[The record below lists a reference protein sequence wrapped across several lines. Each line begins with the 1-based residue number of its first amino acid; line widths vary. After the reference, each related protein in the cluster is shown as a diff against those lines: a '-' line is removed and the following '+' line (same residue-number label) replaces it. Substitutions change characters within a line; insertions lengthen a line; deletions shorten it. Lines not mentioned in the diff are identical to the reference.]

1 MYKYDILKS
10 NKNQKSPITIT
21 PLGSKSQSSYSSS
34 LATSFSPTETAIKT
48 TENIDSKGSSWETGL
63 IAQNFTCTLMKT
75 PANYMTLTK
84 FTEYV
89 QSKFDGLSKVETIV
103 RDKYWVEEKKKG
115 FLFVSRCITKVVVV
129 AINHN
134 HHC

>member
-1 MYKYDILKS
+1 MIDNI
-10 NKNQKSPITIT
+10 N
-21 PLGSKSQSSYSSS
+21 SK
-34 LATSFSPTETAIKT
+34 E
-48 TENIDSKGSSWETGL
+48 SSWETGL
-63 IAQNFTCTLMKT
+63 IYAEAQNFARTLMET
-75 PANYMTLTK
+75 PTNYMTPTK